1 MFYAHTSA
9 HGPEPL
15 DDHLR
20 FTECLAIKYGEK
32 FQSSG
37 LCALIARLHDLGKRT
52 EKFQNVLAGKENHI
66 DHAIVGAWYLNDEYF
81 NCAQHY
87 TDDAWIHALC
97 CAAIRGHHSE
107 LCGRL
112 ISPSLDDLCLP
123 DDDEYDIPLN
133 SNGKRSALRDESEY
147 DEVAAY
153 AQTQKLL
160 SHLSDGDYLTIDR
173 TNPEARM
180 LYARMVFSCLVDAD
194 YTATA
199 SFNSQHEPDA
209 ERVICPDEMLTKLHQ
224 YRNSIIRAAADSGK
238 ADLPINQLRN
248 EIYRDAFIR
257 GNGPVGFY
265 TMTAPTGT
273 AKTLALMEFALQQAK
288 RNHFDRIIVV
298 LPYLSIISQNAEE
311 YRKAF
316 GADTV
321 LEDDSNT
328 EFPEEVKLY
337 ADRWDAPVIVTT
349 SVKFFETL
357 GGNMA
362 VPLRKLH
369 HLANAC
375 VVFDECQTLPH
386 QLTTCTIKML
396 QALPEYFHTTV
407 LFSTATLPVYSYRR
421 TLEHFQPVE
430 IIENVKDTYQK
441 YDQLKDTTVIPLDSP
456 MTYESI
462 WEKFI
467 GVDQALIVFNTVNA
481 ALGMY
486 HYIQDS
492 LGSGS
497 VFYLSS
503 DLCSEHKQEII
514 RLVKRK
520 LKNQEQCFLVST
532 QCIEAGVDLDFPSGA
547 REYAPL
553 SSVIQTAGRINRN
566 GEHPGTFYVF
576 GLGERN
582 ERRYPDITYQ
592 NESQVTEFLASEY
605 GGLSLNDLSLMDA
618 YYKRVYCGDRE
629 AGQDSLEL
637 QKACKY
643 ADVQAFSEQYHIID
657 DKNQIIVIVPYEQ
670 LSTEFDHLSAE
681 LQEQDYCISKVQM
694 RSSKKIQVSRYASR
708 KNMEFLR
715 RHCHA
720 LFMRTSKYGERIP
733 LNWMIADMDNIYN
746 PQTGLQ
752 REESKDSFVF

>member
-1 MFYAHTSA
+1 MFYAHTST
-9 HGPEPL
+9 HGLEPL
-15 DDHLR
+15 EDHLR
-20 FTECLAIKYGEK
+20 STECLAIKYGEK
-32 FQSSG
+32 LQSSG

-52 EKFQNVLAGKENHI
+52 EKFQNVLVGKENHI
-66 DHAIVGAWYLNDEYF
+66 DHAIVGAWYLNDEYL

-87 TDDAWIHALC
+87 TNDLWLHFLC
-97 CAAIRGHHSE
+97 CSAIRGHHSE

-133 SNGKRSALRDESEY
+133 SNGKRSALRNESEY
-147 DEVAAY
+147 DDVVAY
-153 AQTQKLL
+153 AQTQQLMSRL
-160 SHLSDGDYLTIDR
+160 SNGDYLAIDR
-173 TNPEARM
+173 AHPEARM

-199 SFNSQHEPDA
+199 AFSSQKEPGA
-209 ERVICPDEMLTKLHQ
+209 ERVICPDEMLMKLHQ
-224 YRNSIIRAAADSGK
+224 YRNSIICSAAESGK
-238 ADLPINQLRN
+238 ANLPINQLRN
-248 EIYRDAFIR
+248 EIYDNASAH
-257 GNGPVGFY
+257 GNSPVGFY

-273 AKTLALMEFALQQAK
+273 AKTIALMEFALQQAK
-288 RNHFDRIIVV
+288 NNHLDRIFVV

-311 YRKAF
+311 YRKAM

-328 EFPEEVKLY
+328 NFPEEIKLY
-337 ADRWDAPVIVTT
+337 ADRWDAPIIITT

-369 HLANAC
+369 RLANAC

-386 QLTTCTIKML
+386 HLTTCTIKML

-407 LFSTATLPVYSYRR
+407 LFSTATLPVYTYRR
-421 TLEHFQPVE
+421 TLENFQPVE
-430 IIENVKDTYQK
+430 IIKNVNDIYKQ
-441 YDQLKDTTVIPLDSP
+441 YDQLKDTTVITLHTP
-456 MTYESI
+456 MTCESI

-467 GVDQALIVFNTVNA
+467 NVNQGLIVFNTVNI

-486 HYIQDS
+486 NYIRERAETD
-492 LGSGS
+492 S

-514 RLVKRK
+514 KSVKEK
-520 LKNQEQCFLVST
+520 LKNEERCFLVST
-532 QCIEAGVDLDFPSGA
+532 QCIEAGVDLDFPNGA

-576 GLGERN
+576 GFGEYKD
-582 ERRYPDITYQ
+582 RRYPDITYQ
-592 NESQVTEFLASEY
+592 NESQVTELLASEHD
-605 GGLSLNDLSLMDA
+605 GLNLNDLALMDM
-618 YYKRVYCGDRE
+618 YYKRIYYGDRE
-629 AGQDSLEL
+629 AGQDSPEL

-643 ADVQAFSEQYHIID
+643 ADIQAFSEQYHIID
-657 DKNQIIVIVPYEQ
+657 DQNQVIVIVPYEQ
-670 LSTEFDHLSAE
+670 FGIEFDNLSAE
-681 LQEQDYCISKVQM
+681 LQAQDYCISKAQM
-694 RSSKKIQVSRYASR
+694 KSSKKFQVSRYASK
-708 KNMEFLR
+708 KNAEFLR
-715 RHCHA
+715 RHCHP
-720 LFMRTSKYGERIP
+720 LFMRTAKYGERIP
-733 LNWMIADMDNIYN
+733 LNWMIADMDDIYD
-746 PQTGLQ
+746 PKTGLQ
-752 REESKDSFVF
+752 REESTDSFVF